1 MAIEVE
7 QWTRLWLK
15 DNLPLGYAMNCET
28 LLNYVIYISF
38 SSYYI
43 KKKQIIG
50 QYSGVGVATPCLW
63 WIRPWLLVAHYG
75 LDGHGFIGIVA
86 VERDFRHVGETLQL
100 SLNWSP
106 LMLSTPPSWR
116 GGVLRRS

>member
-15 DNLPLGYAMNCET
+15 DNLPLGYALNCET

-43 KKKQIIG
+43 HKKNIG

-63 WIRPWLLVAHYG
+63 WICPWLLVAHYG
-75 LDGHGFIGIVA
+75 LDDHRFIGIVT
-86 VERDFRHVGETLQL
+86 VDR
-100 SLNWSP
+100 N
-106 LMLSTPPSWR
+106 
-116 GGVLRRS
+116 RRARF